1 MLREMTETEAI
12 ESIGSFRVLLD
23 EAFIPVSSAPF
34 PNSTYRPEYEW
45 LFGYERKLAKIV
57 SPWMD
62 HLRYEL
68 IGEKGI
74 LGEALSNAF
83 SHGHGKDP
91 SLPITVCIYQ
101 GERGLL
107 IRVADSGPGFDVK
120 AVVEDYH
127 RGRAYFHLAG
137 NGIRRMISSHR
148 FDIFY
153 TARGAAFHLLYRF
166 SPEEKKTPEAP

>member
-1 MLREMTETEAI
+1 MLAEMNETEAI
-12 ESIGSFRVLLD
+12 ESIGPFRILLD
-23 EAFIPVSSAPF
+23 EVFTPGASEPF

-57 SPWMD
+57 SPWLE

-91 SLPITVCIYQ
+91 ALPISVRIYQ
-101 GERGLL
+101 GEKGLL
-107 IRVADSGPGFDVK
+107 IRVTDSGPGFNVK
-120 AVVEDYH
+120 AVVKDYH

-137 NGIRRMISSHR
+137 NGIRQMISSHW
-148 FDIFY
+148 FEIFY
-153 TARGAAFHLLYRF
+153 TARGASFHLLYRF
-166 SPEEKKTPEAP
+166 SQEDKKASHFL